1 MTLCTVTQPLLS
13 AFSKFTLQELLKY
26 EMSYIWEICS
36 LLLVVLCLNVTGKRV
51 WILTIYLSIISAEV
65 MAYTLTKGLLAS

>member
-13 AFSKFTLQELLKY
+13 AFSKLTLQELLKY